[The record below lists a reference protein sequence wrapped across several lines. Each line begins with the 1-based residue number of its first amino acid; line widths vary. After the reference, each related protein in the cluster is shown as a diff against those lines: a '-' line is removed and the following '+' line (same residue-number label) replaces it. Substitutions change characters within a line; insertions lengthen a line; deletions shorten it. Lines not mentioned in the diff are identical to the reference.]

1 MCCGN
6 FPPFLKYFLYVFS
19 RVACFLPP
27 PPILSLRRLP
37 FTLGGPQTPSA
48 EWGAFRVPWWMLMG
62 DSFRSFYR
70 VGLWSAGWLALHTLD
85 IQRTC
90 KSPPPPLDTHTKTP
104 VKKLQEHEGRKE
116 EPRRVHRHERKEW
129 ECDSEK
135 TKERAEGE
143 YVKKA
148 GTEKER
154 ERARERR
161 FRGEGGGQSLRR
173 MCLCCWELG
182 RKNWK
187 RKSGEGT
194 SSVARSSHTLNGG

>member
-1 MCCGN
+1 MLREFSSLSKI
-6 FPPFLKYFLYVFS
+6 FPVCLQPGCLFFT
-19 RVACFLPP
+19 PP
-27 PPILSLRRLP
+27 LILSLRRLH

-70 VGLWSAGWLALHTLD
+70 VGLWSAGWLALHRLD

-90 KSPPPPLDTHTKTP
+90 KSPPPPPPLDTHTKTP

-116 EPRRVHRHERKEW
+116 EPRRVHRHERKDW

-135 TKERAEGE
+135 TKEKAEGE

-148 GTEKER
+148 ETKKEKVQER
-154 ERARERR
+154 DALGGRMVVRAC
-161 FRGEGGGQSLRR
+161 GG
-173 MCLCCWELG
+173 CVCAVE
-182 RKNWK
+182 N
-187 RKSGEGT
+187 
-194 SSVARSSHTLNGG
+194 